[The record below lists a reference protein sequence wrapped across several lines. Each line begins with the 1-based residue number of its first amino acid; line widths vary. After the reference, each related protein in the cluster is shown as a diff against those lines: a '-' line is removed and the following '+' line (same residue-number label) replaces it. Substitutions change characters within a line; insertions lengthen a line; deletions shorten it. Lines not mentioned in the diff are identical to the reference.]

1 MKKDDE
7 LLNSLDDEFE
17 PKQLGLFGMDK
28 DDSAI
33 ELPPDYRPMENIKVV
48 DVSGN
53 VYDIIDDEFTKLGK
67 YYSEQALLP
76 DSIHL
81 DGGVNAFKG
90 LPEVF
95 NVAPTIAGADIIKI
109 RTLTGKARD
118 KAIAAL
124 YASTVE
130 MMNNASPDCFFIPT
144 NTASSK
150 NSKEIGFYLK
160 KNPLTGKNERINI
173 LTDSKVTKAYKK
185 ATAGYWLQNK
195 VAFLNQTRNLPIPL
209 SIEFTF
215 IRDTLRR
222 FDFGNAQQV
231 VADLM
236 AEYGWIPDDES
247 AYFHP
252 VFNKT
257 TFYHNKLA
265 GVLIRIIK

>member
-1 MKKDDE
+1 MQKDDE
-7 LLNSLDDEFE
+7 LLNSLDDEFV

-33 ELPPDYRPMENIKVV
+33 ELPPDYQPMENIKVV

-109 RTLTGKARD
+109 RTLTGKARKQAD
-118 KAIAAL
+118 RALRSAAAEFL
-124 YASTVE
+124 K
-130 MMNNASPDCFFIPT
+130 NASAEFFYVPG

-150 NSKEIGFYLK
+150 NSKDIGFYLK
-160 KNPLTGKNERINI
+160 RSEKTGKMERIHVLVDSA
-173 LTDSKVTKAYKK
+173 LTKKYKRDTK
-185 ATAGYWLQNK
+185 GYWLENK
-195 VAFLNQTRNLPIPL
+195 ADFLNQTRNLPIPFHL
-209 SIEFTF
+209 EFTF
-215 IRDTLRR
+215 IRDSLRA
-222 FDFGNAQQV
+222 FDFINASQV
-231 VADLM
+231 ICDLM
-236 AEYGWIPDDES
+236 TEHGYYADDDTV
-247 AYFHP
+247 HLVP
-252 VFNKT
+252 VFNPVV
-257 TFYHNKLA
+257 FYSAELA
-265 GVLIRIIK
+265 GVLIRVIK